1 MVETGGE
8 RNREDG
14 NDEISESQK
23 FGENRLLEDL
33 KSQYLN
39 ILKKLVRIAFSNN
52 ILVSGAC

>member
-39 ILKKLVRIAFSNN
+39 ILQKLVRTRPE
-52 ILVSGAC
+52 

>member
-23 FGENRLLEDL
+23 FGENRLLKYL
-33 KSQYLN
+33 KSQYSN
-39 ILKKLVRIAFSNN
+39 ILKIFVKIAFSN
-52 ILVSGAC
+52 I

>member
-39 ILKKLVRIAFSNN
+39 ILQKLVRIAFL
-52 ILVSGAC
+52 II